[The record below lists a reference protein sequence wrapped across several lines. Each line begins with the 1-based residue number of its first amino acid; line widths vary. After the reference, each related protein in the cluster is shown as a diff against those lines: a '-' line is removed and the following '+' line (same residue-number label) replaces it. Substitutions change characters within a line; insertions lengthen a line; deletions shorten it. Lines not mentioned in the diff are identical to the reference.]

1 MVEKIN
7 LQGKTAIITGG
18 AGVLC
23 STIAEELASSGI
35 NTIIIDISEDKLKK
49 TAEDIESDNLETY
62 RASVLDK
69 ERLLEVK
76 EEVLEQHGSID
87 ILINGAGGNK
97 PRATTGEEQ
106 EFFDIDQEDIGD
118 VFDLNFQGT
127 VLPCQVFGEALKEQ
141 KEGIIINVSSMA
153 AFKPLTKT
161 IAYSAAKSAVSNF
174 TQWLAV
180 HMNQNYSENIR
191 VNAIAPGFLLTEQN
205 RYLLIDEETGEE
217 TERGQKIKD
226 NTPMNRYGRPDEL
239 VGAVKWLC
247 SDLSSFV
254 NGIVLP
260 IDGGFSAYSGV

>member
-23 STIAEELASSGI
+23 STIAEELANSGV
-35 NTIIIDISEDKLKK
+35 NAIIIDISEEKLKEM
-49 TAEDIESDNLETY
+49 AEEIDSDNLETY
-62 RASVLDK
+62 RASVLDQ

-127 VLPCQVFGEALKEQ
+127 VLPCQVFGEAMKEQ

-239 VGAVKWLC
+239 LGAVKWLC